1 MRKSLKAL
9 QNKSRE
15 ELLKEL
21 KATQEAIFKL
31 RFQKSVEETMDTSQF
46 RKSRVKIA
54 QINTL
59 LRQMELAEAKEKK
72 A

>member
-1 MRKSLKAL
+1 MKKTLKTL
-9 QNKSRE
+9 QNKSSE

-21 KATQEAIFKL
+21 KAIQESLFKL

-46 RKSRVKIA
+46 RKARVKVA

-59 LRQMELAEAKEKK
+59 LRQMELAKEKK